1 AGGAC
6 YGNSGN
12 RYGGGAAG
20 AAVMGNAPQWI
31 AVGAIYGSRV

>member
-1 AGGAC
+1 
-6 YGNSGN
+6 
-12 RYGGGAAG
+12 YGGGAAG

>member
-1 AGGAC
+1 
-6 YGNSGN
+6 
-12 RYGGGAAG
+12 GGGAAG